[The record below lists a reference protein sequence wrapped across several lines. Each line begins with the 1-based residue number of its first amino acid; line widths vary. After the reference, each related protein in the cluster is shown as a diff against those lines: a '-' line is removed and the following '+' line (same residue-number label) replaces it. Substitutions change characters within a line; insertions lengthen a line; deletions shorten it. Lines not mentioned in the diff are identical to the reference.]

1 MFEKDKL
8 LHFLVSE
15 IIVMVVDIALR
26 LVGLGNWAYPIA
38 FVVALGAGVGKEIHD
53 KKTTGFDRMD
63 LAADFLGAFAGL
75 VLVFLAGI

>member
-38 FVVALGAGVGKEIHD
+38 FVVALGVGVGKELYD
-53 KKTTGFDRMD
+53 RKTTGYDKMD
-63 LAADFLGAFAGL
+63 IVADFLGAFAGL
-75 VLVFLAGI
+75 VLVFLAGV